1 MDCMLGFFTSL
12 SCILEDNL
20 SSLYFTNYFF
30 FFAEELGIC
39 LLFFYTCIQQN
50 FKPLRDCFVDF
61 VLPVPISLIIK
72 CITQWFDDNDPEI

>member
-1 MDCMLGFFTSL
+1 MGFLPHFLAFLKITCLLFISQ
-12 SCILEDNL
+12 I
-20 SSLYFTNYFF
+20 TFF

-50 FKPLRDCFVDF
+50 FKPLKDCFVDF